1 MRMQAG
7 EFFGESALQSA
18 DQTRQANVVAVG
30 PVTALRLTRESFT
43 TLLGDLRDVMKHN
56 FNHKVLAGMDMFKGL
71 NNAEREKLIDNLQE
85 VKFAKGTEII
95 KQGDAGETFY
105 IVKSGAVKVTQM
117 QEGVARPETI
127 KEGLSSGDY
136 FGEMSLLESQP
147 RMATVTAT
155 TDDVVLMSLDR
166 ATFTSLLGPLGN
178 ILNREASKRH
188 KEAEKAKKPVVSKAD
203 LKMMTIL
210 GVGQATPTPSPTP
223 RSSLTPTPS
232 PTPSPAPRTSR

>member
-1 MRMQAG
+1 M
-7 EFFGESALQSA
+7 
-18 DQTRQANVVAVG
+18 
-30 PVTALRLTRESFT
+30 TALRLTRESFT

-85 VKFAKGTEII
+85 VKFARGADVI

-105 IVKSGAVKVTQM
+105 IVKTGVVKVTQI
-117 QEGVARPETI
+117 QEGGSRPETI

-136 FGEMSLLESQP
+136 FGEMALLESQP

-155 TDDVVLMSLDR
+155 SDDVVLMSLDR

-178 ILNREASKRH
+178 ILNREVRVRARARARARARGRGRVSRVSCPHARASEGETSPCVTTCRVATRTKLTGAPSASRAIACH
-188 KEAEKAKKPVVSKAD
+188 RLSARNELRSNGSYLARVR
-203 LKMMTIL
+203 
-210 GVGQATPTPSPTP
+210 GVG
-223 RSSLTPTPS
+223 
-232 PTPSPAPRTSR
+232 